1 MKREAKK
8 QRNPLAKINFR
19 YIFNAMFAASK
30 PDTFEKLQL
39 LSKDSQY
46 DLACACGSDKSE
58 HRTQGSKGKWIY
70 PVTLPDGGVS
80 NLFKILISNHCS
92 SDCKYCPLNNNSDIR
107 RCQLDNNELIN
118 AFLDYYRRGEVFGI
132 FLSSGVIGNA
142 DRTMEKLTA
151 CAEILRNKH
160 NFKGY
165 IHLKIL
171 PGSSPAAIE
180 KAISLSNAVSLNIET
195 PGKEF
200 LDKLSLKK
208 DFLKDIVE
216 PMKLISKLAGE
227 SRKRVKQTTQFI
239 VGAAGESD
247 RQIVNYTQALYERLG
262 LQRVY
267 FSAYQPPI
275 RNNPQSFIR
284 EHRLY
289 QVDFLFRKYGFNSSD
304 IFYDQDGRL
313 SIDADPKELWAK
325 NHPEAFPVNI
335 NTATRYSLLRVPGLG
350 HITVAKILQ
359 MRKSAKITSIDDIG
373 KVDARLQKAGEYLE
387 FAGVTKNKMYLFNF

>member
-1 MKREAKK
+1 
-8 QRNPLAKINFR
+8 
-19 YIFNAMFAASK
+19 MFAASK
-30 PDTFEKLQL
+30 PDTFGKLQL

-46 DLACACGSDKSE
+46 DLTCACGSDKSE

-70 PVTLPDGGVS
+70 PVTLPNGGVS
-80 NLFKILISNHCS
+80 NLFKILISNHCA
-92 SDCKYCPLNNNSDIR
+92 SDCKYCPLNNNSDIQ

-132 FLSSGVIGNA
+132 FLSSGVIGSA

-195 PGKEF
+195 PGKKF

-313 SIDADPKELWAK
+313 SIDTDPKELWAK

-387 FAGVTKNKMYLFNF
+387 FAGAAKNKMYLFNF

>member
-1 MKREAKK
+1 MKLEAKK

-19 YIFNAMFAASK
+19 YIFNDMFAASK

-80 NLFKILISNHCS
+80 NLFKILISNHCA
-92 SDCKYCPLNNNSDIR
+92 SDCKYCPLNSNSDIR

-118 AFLDYYRRGEVFGI
+118 AFLDYYRRGDVFGI
-132 FLSSGVIGNA
+132 FLSSGIIGNA

-247 RQIVNYTQALYERLG
+247 RQIVNYTQALYEKLG

-387 FAGVTKNKMYLFNF
+387 FAGVPKNKMYLFNF